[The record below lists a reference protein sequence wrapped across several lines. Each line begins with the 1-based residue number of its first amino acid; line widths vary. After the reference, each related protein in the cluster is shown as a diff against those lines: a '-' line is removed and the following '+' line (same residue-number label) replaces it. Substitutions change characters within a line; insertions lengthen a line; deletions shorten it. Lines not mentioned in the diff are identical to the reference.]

1 MRPTPWRLAL
11 GARVRARRD
20 ALEWSLRRAEV
31 VSGVPEATWR
41 HLEAGRQVGDHALI
55 GVAEA
60 FGWDRGEC
68 FRILADALDKQQ
80 G

>member
-11 GARVRARRD
+11 GARVKEERLARG
-20 ALEWSLRRAEV
+20 WGLRRAEAI
-31 VSGVPEATWR
+31 SGVSETTWR

-68 FRILADALDKQQ
+68 FRVLADALDEQQ